1 MKATEIKNYILNHQL
16 DEELK
21 ELYVDE
27 HLLEKQ
33 YQRYIQALDKFIEL
47 YGDQDVHIFTTS
59 GRSEVGGNHTDHQHG
74 RVLAAAL
81 NLDMI
86 GIAAKN
92 EDTIKILSDDYDI
105 KAINVNNLEKK
116 DDEAGTSEALIRG
129 VSAKLKDLGYQVGGF
144 NAYLTSD
151 VLQGSGMSSS
161 AAFEDMIGVIL
172 DGLYNDM
179 KIDMVTIAKVG
190 QYAENVYFEKP
201 CGLMDQC
208 ACAVGGLIAIDFK
221 DPSQPVVT
229 PVDVDFASFH
239 HSLCI
244 VDAKGSHAKL
254 THEYA
259 AIPEEMH
266 AVAQYFGKEYLRDV
280 DFNDFISHLADVRE
294 ALDNDR
300 AVLRAYHFFKEN
312 ERVPKL
318 VNALNNNDF
327 DSFKKY
333 IKESG
338 DSSYKAL
345 QNVFAASDPIHQ
357 SVALAL
363 VHSEAILG
371 DKGVC
376 RVHGGGFAGTMQ
388 AFVEDDFVS
397 TYKEEMEKLF
407 GEGSCHVLKVRKYG
421 GKQVL

>member
-1 MKATEIKNYILNHQL
+1 MKATKIKNYILNHQL

-105 KAINVNNLEKK
+105 KAININDLGKK

-129 VSAKLKDLGYQVGGF
+129 VSAKLKELGYQVGGF

-179 KIDMVTIAKVG
+179 KVDMVTIAKVG

-221 DPSQPVVT
+221 DPAQPVVT
-229 PVDVDFASFH
+229 PVDVDFAAFH

-280 DFNDFISHLADVRE
+280 DFNDFINHLADVRE

-345 QNVFAASDPIHQ
+345 QNVFAASDPVHQ

-397 TYKEEMEKLF
+397 TYKHEIEKLF

>member
-280 DFNDFISHLADVRE
+280 DFNEFINHLADVRA

-312 ERVPKL
+312 DRVPKL

-345 QNVFAASDPIHQ
+345 QNVFASSDPTHQ

-363 VHSEAILG
+363 VHSEAILS

-397 TYKEEMEKLF
+397 TYKHEIEKLF

>member
-105 KAINVNNLEKK
+105 KAININDLGKK

-129 VSAKLKDLGYQVGGF
+129 VSAKLKELGYQVGGF

-179 KIDMVTIAKVG
+179 KVDMVTIAKVG

-221 DPSQPVVT
+221 DPAQPVVT
-229 PVDVDFASFH
+229 PVDVDFASFR

-244 VDAKGSHAKL
+244 VDAKGSHAQL

-280 DFNDFISHLADVRE
+280 DFNDFISFL
-294 ALDNDR
+294 
-300 AVLRAYHFFKEN
+300 
-312 ERVPKL
+312 
-318 VNALNNNDF
+318 
-327 DSFKKY
+327 
-333 IKESG
+333 
-338 DSSYKAL
+338 
-345 QNVFAASDPIHQ
+345 
-357 SVALAL
+357 
-363 VHSEAILG
+363 
-371 DKGVC
+371 
-376 RVHGGGFAGTMQ
+376 
-388 AFVEDDFVS
+388 
-397 TYKEEMEKLF
+397 
-407 GEGSCHVLKVRKYG
+407 
-421 GKQVL
+421 